1 MRHTSVCLIF
11 AAWLGISLQAH
22 AQAPPSSERPA
33 AELALSNKTLQ
44 LRYDTPSDLGG
55 EGSRMSYGLFLSEDR
70 DVVGSAALLLKS
82 NLNFGYGPLELRF
95 GPQAYVALLKE
106 QNQDVFSLTIGL
118 DARWNLVPSR
128 GIAIA
133 GSAFYGPDILT
144 FGEADRLTDFM
155 VRGEI
160 AVNDRLT
167 VFGGYRWFR
176 VNLVNAESR
185 NLQNEFLAG
194 VRWRL

>member
-11 AAWLGISLQAH
+11 AAWLGISMQAH
-22 AQAPPSSERPA
+22 AQAPPSSDRPA
-33 AELALSNKTLQ
+33 AEVALSSETLQ

-55 EGSRMSYGLFLSEDR
+55 EGSRMAYGLFLSEDR

-82 NLNFGYGPLELRF
+82 DLNFGYGPLELRF
-95 GPQAYVALLKE
+95 GPQAYVALLNE
-106 QNQDVFSLTIGL
+106 QNQDVFSLTVGL

-144 FGEADRLTDFM
+144 FGQADQLTDFM
-155 VRGEI
+155 ARGEI
-160 AVNDRLT
+160 QVNERLL
-167 VFGGYRWFR
+167 VFAGYRWFR
-176 VNLVNAESR
+176 LDLVDRDSR